1 MNECA
6 ALGQVVFL
14 NSVYSLSPDSVR
26 AEVWE
31 RVLMQV
37 GVEYND
43 EDEDEK
49 WHHHQLNPTT
59 LCTFLASLD
68 LFFNWSPFFF
78 LKMIS
83 FLFETL
89 FPLSLF

>member
-1 MNECA
+1 MVQNRREA
-6 ALGQVVFL
+6 TSRRKGEQGLYWGAL
-14 NSVYSLSPDSVR
+14 R
-26 AEVWE
+26 
-31 RVLMQV
+31 MQV

>member
-1 MNECA
+1 MVQNRREA
-6 ALGQVVFL
+6 TSRRKVEQGLYWGAL
-14 NSVYSLSPDSVR
+14 R
-26 AEVWE
+26 
-31 RVLMQV
+31 MQV